1 MSRWLEKA
9 GLALVSVLLAVTV
22 YHAVEPEMP
31 AAPEAPVQQ
40 VSTLVN
46 SNENGELDLVPEQT
60 RSVESTESTDSND
73 YISAEEAAERL
84 RDALLN
90 REQKFKVKVI
100 SDLDL
105 CDKDVFRTHLYYPAF
120 SEELSDVS
128 PFAGKY
134 LYRNVSGGSYRL
146 RSDDSRH
153 WEVEFTD
160 FTYAIPAGQSAEF
173 EKRVYDII
181 CEMGIRNQSDY
192 NKCLAIYN
200 YITANVRYDYDTLNS
215 YREGVTTGRELGYT
229 AYAALMQGRA
239 VCAGYAQLFYVM
251 CKAAD
256 LPVRIIDGEGYSG
269 NEWEAHSW
277 NAVEIEGVWYQVDCT
292 WDEGQT
298 MNQWAFFL
306 KGTDFPW
313 HRVTCEMP
321 AGVFVSN
328 EDYPLPEYTLG
339 M

>member
-1 MSRWLEKA
+1 MSRWLKKA
-9 GLALVSVLLAVTV
+9 GLALVSVLLSVTV
-22 YHAVEPEMP
+22 YRATQPELP
-31 AAPEAPVQQ
+31 AAPEAPMQQ
-40 VSTLVN
+40 TSSLAY
-46 SNENGELDLVPEQT
+46 SNEYGELDLMPEQA
-60 RSVESTESTDSND
+60 SSAESTERTDSND
-73 YISAEEAAERL
+73 YISTEEAAERL
-84 RDALLN
+84 RDALLGG
-90 REQKFKVKVI
+90 EQNFKVNVI
-100 SDLDL
+100 SDLNFYDNN
-105 CDKDVFRTHLYYPAF
+105 VFRTHLYYPAF

-134 LYRNVSGGSYRL
+134 LFRNISGGSYRL
-146 RSDDSRH
+146 KSDDNRH
-153 WEVEFTD
+153 WEIEFTD
-160 FTYAIPAGQSAEF
+160 FIYAIPAGQSAEF
-173 EKRVYDII
+173 EKRVYDIV
-181 CEMGIRNQSDY
+181 CQMGIRNQSDY

-251 CKAAD
+251 CKVAD

-269 NEWEAHSW
+269 GEWDGHSW
-277 NAVEIEGVWYQVDCT
+277 NVVEIEGLWYQVDCT
-292 WDEGQT
+292 WDEGKT

-306 KGTDFPW
+306 KGTDFPG

-321 AGVFVSN
+321 AGVLVSN